1 MERLSWKHWPIKLQY
16 SDALSWALKIICYSL
31 IFNAIQRFFYHHNNM
46 QRQDKRVTSIFVLL
60 NVFLKCA
67 LTWLVDAIA
76 DYAVDSFRGQPAVIF
91 LCRRLYTMQQSCV
104 VFIENSTMVLV
115 LVLSQGYCSTKLI
128 LERVYSWGSK
138 LTSCTRQHILC
149 IVLHRPLRGMSCRG
163 MR

>member
-1 MERLSWKHWPIKLQY
+1 
-16 SDALSWALKIICYSL
+16 
-31 IFNAIQRFFYHHNNM
+31 M

-67 LTWLVDAIA
+67 FTWLVDAIA
-76 DYAVDSFRGQPAVIF
+76 DYAVDSFRGQRAAIF

-128 LERVYSWGSK
+128 LE
-138 LTSCTRQHILC
+138 
-149 IVLHRPLRGMSCRG
+149 
-163 MR
+163 